1 METTRELSVVP
12 QQGMMTKMGIIN
24 PTFIEDTVIVSEK
37 KQEKE
42 HPNFIESNTSGITLE
57 ELETNCIVPSF
68 GDNQLTISHQ
78 TFIHRIEE
86 AASIF
91 LQEKLSVIR
100 KSESHTRF

>member
-1 METTRELSVVP
+1 METTNLLLQSTRVTRT
-12 QQGMMTKMGIIN
+12 GMIN
-24 PTFIEDTVIVSEK
+24 PTFIEDAVIVSEK
-37 KQEKE
+37 EQEKE

-86 AASIF
+86 AASMF
-91 LQEKLSVIR
+91 LQEKFSVIR

>member
-1 METTRELSVVP
+1 M
-12 QQGMMTKMGIIN
+12 GMVN
-24 PTFIEDTVIVSEK
+24 PTFIEDAVIVSEK
-37 KQEKE
+37 EQKKE

-68 GDNQLTISHQ
+68 GDNQLTIATRLLYTVLRRRQ
-78 TFIHRIEE
+78 
-86 AASIF
+86 ACF